1 MLDIL
6 EAIPEE
12 IPLEGQPLTIAYSNI
27 GVGITKVEE
36 KSFNGL
42 FYGVLYGNKETKV
55 KTMIYNSSYAE
66 TPQEETK
73 DMDFISLPRSL
84 MKHLQDEG
92 LSTMSRISFVFMRDD
107 KIQRVIQ
114 KSSTEANTTIISH
127 IIAAN
132 IPKISIT
139 NLDEPV
145 TISFNLIDQ
154 NATNLRCVY
163 WDEILGNWSGEGC
176 KRSHN
181 ISGEKVFCSCNHLT
195 SFAIIMDVYQTGNG
209 PNDEILSILS
219 NVGCGI
225 SLVCLILTIIIHVC
239 SKTLRKLM
247 VSKILVNLCI
257 SLAITN
263 IIFLAGMQPYA
274 SKITGVCK
282 AVAALI
288 HYFLLTSLM
297 WMAVEAL
304 NVFLGVVVV
313 FKTYQTSFMLRSSIL
328 AWGLPAV
335 IVAITLGINYT
346 NNYTRIAQV

>member
-1 MLDIL
+1 
-6 EAIPEE
+6 
-12 IPLEGQPLTIAYSNI
+12 
-27 GVGITKVEE
+27 
-36 KSFNGL
+36 
-42 FYGVLYGNKETKV
+42 
-55 KTMIYNSSYAE
+55 
-66 TPQEETK
+66 
-73 DMDFISLPRSL
+73 
-84 MKHLQDEG
+84 
-92 LSTMSRISFVFMRDD
+92 
-107 KIQRVIQ
+107 
-114 KSSTEANTTIISH
+114 
-127 IIAAN
+127 
-132 IPKISIT
+132 
-139 NLDEPV
+139 
-145 TISFNLIDQ
+145 
-154 NATNLRCVY
+154 
-163 WDEILGNWSGEGC
+163 
-176 KRSHN
+176 
-181 ISGEKVFCSCNHLT
+181 
-195 SFAIIMDVYQTGNG
+195 
-209 PNDEILSILS
+209 
-219 NVGCGI
+219 
-225 SLVCLILTIIIHVC
+225 
-239 SKTLRKLM
+239 M